1 MGFEFSET
9 MSGTVEWDAAPG
21 QRHPFRFDVTAH
33 AASLRDH
40 VRTGHA
46 ELHGKVLAP
55 PKARDAAADGVITIR
70 PLFGGRIIRYELA
83 FTGDDGARYEIVG
96 QKDIDFRHPFASFTT
111 LPALILASPTDVG
124 RAATP
129 EAERR
134 TIDGQQRRVGTVLSR
149 FDLRRDWWRFLR
161 SFKPA

>member
-1 MGFEFSET
+1 

-55 PKARDAAADGVITIR
+55 PKARDAAAEGVITIR

-96 QKDIDFRHPFASFTT
+96 QKDIDLLHPFKTFTT
-111 LPALILASPTDVG
+111 LPAQIV
-124 RAATP
+124 
-129 EAERR
+129 
-134 TIDGQQRRVGTVLSR
+134 DGQQRRVGTVLSR